1 MRTPTKEEVEQIVK
15 DIIAEYRPV
24 TMAQAIHN
32 AIWFMVEMDN
42 KEKAVD
48 LKSIAGSGKELFDG
62 IRC

>member
-1 MRTPTKEEVEQIVK
+1 MRTPTKEEVEQMAK
-15 DIIAEYRPV
+15 DIIDEYRPV
-24 TMAQAIHN
+24 TMVQAIHN

-62 IRC
+62 IRS